1 MSKRSGIGQLN
12 RLWIARQENGLRQK
26 SVARLLGHK
35 STSVIS
41 EYETGK
47 QLPSL
52 PIALKLAAIYN
63 RRIRD
68 LYPELFQAAI
78 TELQSKDKRFN

>member
-1 MSKRSGIGQLN
+1 MSKRSGISQLN

-26 SVARLLGHK
+26 SVARLLGHR
-35 STSVIS
+35 STSGIS
-41 EYETGK
+41 DYETGK

-63 RRIRD
+63 RHIRD
-68 LYPELFQAAI
+68 LYPELFQ
-78 TELQSKDKRFN
+78 TVMSELQTKDKRFN